1 MLGINSKVAKRITE
15 FAARNEISFSQMKDM
30 VMSGQPLTIY
40 TTKKDGRNMVRDM
53 FLIPGTPSGRA
64 MNGFPYWDR
73 GYMIM
78 WDEGKNNY
86 RTIIFRNIEKIKT
99 LEGKTFYVN

>member
-15 FAARNEISFSQMKDM
+15 FATRNEISFSQMKDM

-53 FLIPGTPSGRA
+53 FLISGTPSGRA
-64 MNGFPYWDR
+64 MNGFPYWER

-86 RTIIFRNIEKIKT
+86 RTIIFRNVEKIRT
-99 LEGKTFYVN
+99 LEGRIFHLK